1 MSKIEKKQSLTVP
14 EKFGAFSVLCA
25 SVYLIAISVFPVMY
39 NLTGEF
45 ERNDFIF
52 NAILLLIGTGS
63 LFGSIQFIKKSILF
77 EQLLDL
83 GFEKGIYARLEPIL
97 NDIVESQVSM
107 NDVAAQLK
115 YMNTNIDRMQKRVHN
130 PGAEVVSVREEIFRF
145 LRLVLLINVT
155 LAIFIYLLRAYGT
168 IIPYAMAMLF
178 VLWWAEITFEF
189 RMWKNSWVWAWVFV
203 PVLTIPITTIIADL
217 LYGDAILVA
226 AMSVVLIIYVAAY
239 YTWSRYLVERTL
251 PFGISEIAKED
262 LPTSRFSGVLRIIN
276 PIRKFVRRR
285 ARPLSIIFFTASAA
299 LFLLVVLTGTSMIGL
314 WESPIPISTHH
325 IALIGLH
332 VFIFFSVGRKLRRK
346 SMAASRVDG

>member
-145 LRLVLLINVT
+145 LRLVLLINVS
-155 LAIFIYLLRAYGT
+155 LAVFIYLLRAYGT

-203 PVLTIPITTIIADL
+203 PVLTIPITTILADL

>member
-155 LAIFIYLLRAYGT
+155 LAVFIYLLRAYGT